1 MAIATAVSYP
11 GCLGPPPILNPD
23 YRSALESA
31 PRMWSAMALPRALRA
46 YAPRAHQLCCSS
58 AARRV
63 LSTGGAPGRSFPGV
77 FGVYKGKAA
86 LQVKLLP
93 PTWIQG
99 QGGRSL
105 EREVPGRRHTH
116 DDRCARVGRT
126 RGLIRHRR
134 WRRRRGEFSW
144 RRPQRLAPENT
155 TGRTRSCELYP
166 HAVQPTC
173 TIPLLPSS

>member
-1 MAIATAVSYP
+1 
-11 GCLGPPPILNPD
+11 
-23 YRSALESA
+23 
-31 PRMWSAMALPRALRA
+31 MALPRALRA

-116 DDRCARVGRT
+116 DDRLRARGAHAWPHT
-126 RGLIRHRR
+126 T
-134 WRRRRGEFSW
+134 
-144 RRPQRLAPENT
+144 PPLAPAQGSVLLEATAAVGTRKYDWANKIVRALST
-155 TGRTRSCELYP
+155 CCPAHVYHTSTPIVLARAFRVYYRVCSTSRPGRVAGTS
-166 HAVQPTC
+166 
-173 TIPLLPSS
+173 